1 MPQQAPGEMLAP
13 ERDAS
18 ERPGA
23 SRTASFD
30 SLDEFLSEA
39 RPWGAACV
47 HQQACLPQERR
58 HRA

>member
-23 SRTASFD
+23 SRTASYD

-39 RPWGAACV
+39 SPWGAARV
-47 HQQACLPQERR
+47 HQQACLP
-58 HRA
+58 